1 MIYSDTV
8 ESILQSFRTLLYM
21 VEYEMVRMNKAMA
34 VKISSFGLV
43 CIYGIMSEVSYTCLS
58 MTKSLIWSCEKM
70 MHVPPMA
77 L

>member
-1 MIYSDTV
+1 
-8 ESILQSFRTLLYM
+8 
-21 VEYEMVRMNKAMA
+21 MVRMNKAMA

-70 MHVPPMA
+70 IHVPPMV